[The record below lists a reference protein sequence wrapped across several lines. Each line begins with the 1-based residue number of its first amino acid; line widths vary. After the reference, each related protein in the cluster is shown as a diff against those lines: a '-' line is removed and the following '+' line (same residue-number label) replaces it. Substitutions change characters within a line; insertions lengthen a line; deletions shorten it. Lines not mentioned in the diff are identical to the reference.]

1 MFDVAQLTEALDKLE
16 ESFDADP
23 FLFCDSKTSIAR
35 EVLAPLTKAVDRLV
49 HTHPSLRSDGKT
61 IIALEHLL
69 ARFEDLLSR
78 ARASMANQGG

>member
-35 EVLAPLTKAVDRLV
+35 E
-49 HTHPSLRSDGKT
+49 
-61 IIALEHLL
+61 HLL

-78 ARASMANQGG
+78 ARASMANQGERLVVPRVSSSVYSGSMRKGR